1 MCPSDRT
8 KTVICLTDTSEQAKQ
23 HIIDLCQLSREGYVF
38 QKCEFSKNEM
48 LQIMKRL
55 NDIPN
60 LYEEWGII
68 DISIFTRKN
77 KVDIHFYGAYDENKI
92 RSFQEKVLNH
102 PALVFTFALDNDT
115 PSSLKE
121 DEETRSTE
129 SDAKMQEQVKEFLS
143 IDEELYKRLLKDQ
156 DFLTL
161 YDKYIERSKSSIT
174 DMDAAMAADDEI
186 FSLIHSLADKYGHDN
201 IFAYVMKKQEEERRI
216 ENGVEYPP
224 YEVKLLPP
232 SQQHE

>member
-1 MCPSDRT
+1 MR
-8 KTVICLTDTSEQAKQ
+8 K
-23 HIIDLCQLSREGYVF
+23 
-38 QKCEFSKNEM
+38 
-48 LQIMKRL
+48 L

-60 LYEEWGII
+60 LYEEWSII
-68 DISIFTRKN
+68 DIGISSQKN

-102 PALVFTFALDNDT
+102 PALVFTFALDNDAIY
-115 PSSLKE
+115 SLKE
-121 DEETRSTE
+121 NNKTRNTKT
-129 SDAKMQEQVKEFLS
+129 DAKIQKRVKEFLS

-156 DFLTL
+156 NFLTL

-216 ENGVEYPP
+216 ENGVEYSP
-224 YEVKLLPP
+224 YEVKLLPR